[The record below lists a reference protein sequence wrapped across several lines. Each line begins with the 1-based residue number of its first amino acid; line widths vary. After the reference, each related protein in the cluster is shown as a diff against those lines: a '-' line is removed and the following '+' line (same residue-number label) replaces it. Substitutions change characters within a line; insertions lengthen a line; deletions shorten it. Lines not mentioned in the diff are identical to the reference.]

1 MDKTIYEQNKKRLLK
16 SGITYGVMT
25 VVFAL
30 LLIFIMQFQLLNRQ
44 YTDLLIQIAYYV
56 ILAVSLNLVCGFL
69 GELSL
74 GHAGFMSIGA
84 YIGSI
89 ITTKFAE
96 NEVNWLV
103 AILVAFVAGGM
114 LAAVF
119 GLIFRLSVLRLRG
132 DYLAIVTLAF
142 GEIVKS
148 IVNFLS
154 VTGGPGGLKNFTNYT
169 SSDHYLLVFLVV
181 ALSVVFLSNL
191 IKTRQGRAIR
201 AVRDNAIAAEAM
213 GIAVNRIRVYTFV
226 ISAFFA
232 GIAGVIYAN
241 STNIIKP
248 THFDY
253 NMSIDVLVI
262 AVLGGLGNIKG
273 SIVAVIILTVLPEA
287 LRPLKDYRMLIYS
300 IALIA
305 IMLFNNSS
313 WKKQLLESDR
323 LPAFLK
329 RNRQEG
335 E

>member
-1 MDKTIYEQNKKRLLK
+1 MDTKIYEKNKKNLLK
-16 SGITYGVMT
+16 SCITYSIVT
-25 VVFAL
+25 VVIGAL
-30 LLIFIMQFQLLNRQ
+30 LVLMMTFGLINRQ
-44 YTDLLIQIAYYV
+44 YTDILIQIAYYV

-69 GELSL
+69 GELTL

-84 YIGSI
+84 YVGSI
-89 ITTKFAE
+89 ITTKLDE
-96 NEVNWLV
+96 TGVSWLLSIIIALIV
-103 AILVAFVAGGM
+103 GGI

-119 GLIFRLSVLRLRG
+119 GLLFRLSVLRLRG

-154 VTGGPGGLKNFTNYT
+154 VTGGPSGLKNYTGFT
-169 SSDHYLLVFLVV
+169 SSDHYIFVFIIV
-181 ALSVVFLSNL
+181 AVSVVFLSNL

-213 GIAVNRIRVYTFV
+213 GIPVNRIRVYTFV

-273 SIVAVIILTVLPEA
+273 SIAAVIVLTILPEA

-300 IALIA
+300 IALIV
-305 IMLFNNSS
+305 IMIFNNS
-313 WKKQLLESDR
+313 QLKTRILESEK
-323 LPAFLK
+323 LPAFFK
-329 RNRQEG
+329 RNKQE
-335 E
+335 EV